1 MIRVLLVQQLDNKSF
16 KEKRKITLAE
26 VSKQTGISRATLT
39 RIANTPGYT
48 CTTETINSLCKYF
61 ECEPGK
67 LLQYFPDEEEDEEEE
82 EEKEEEEEEEE
93 QSQDS

>member
-48 CTTETINSLCKYF
+48 CTTETINALCKYF
-61 ECEPGK
+61 ECEPGE
-67 LLQYFPDEEEDEEEE
+67 LLQYIPDEE
-82 EEKEEEEEEEE
+82 EEKEEEEEEE

>member
-39 RIANTPGYT
+39 RIANTPGYA
-48 CTTETINSLCKYF
+48 CTTETINALCKYF
-61 ECEPGK
+61 ECEPGE
-67 LLQYFPDEEEDEEEE
+67 LLQYIPDEEEE
-82 EEKEEEEEEEE
+82 EEDE
-93 QSQDS
+93 QSADS